1 MKMVSPLKEE
11 YLALNQ
17 KKDKFKNMKDIDF
30 SNKKKV
36 IELIKRLIDN
46 ESLIYDLKNKLLNEK
61 NFNFVFLWGIMMK
74 FSQDEKKL
82 NKKEFNSFLEK
93 FQCFL
98 TDYELDIIFY
108 KFSKGKNVIKYNSL
122 YKEIISYN

>member
-1 MKMVSPLKEE
+1 M
-11 YLALNQ
+11 
-17 KKDKFKNMKDIDF
+17 
-30 SNKKKV
+30 
-36 IELIKRLIDN
+36 
-46 ESLIYDLKNKLLNEK
+46 
-61 NFNFVFLWGIMMK
+61 FLWGIMMK

-108 KFSKGKNVIKYNSL
+108 KFSKGKNVIKYSSL